1 MTTSL
6 TRAFTPLLLATLL
19 LWPSAAA
26 SQGRIPVPAPVLD
39 RFDLATY
46 SFAATARGEVPAV
59 VRVRLDSRELLHVA
73 LELYPTN
80 QGATPD
86 RTIQRAL
93 RLSPAA
99 FDDRIRSANR
109 VVT

>member
-1 MTTSL
+1 
-6 TRAFTPLLLATLL
+6 
-19 LWPSAAA
+19 
-26 SQGRIPVPAPVLD
+26 
-39 RFDLATY
+39 
-46 SFAATARGEVPAV
+46 
-59 VRVRLDSRELLHVA
+59 VRLDSRELLHVA